1 MPAVA
6 MPLPDESQAEA
17 ERIARALRSGDAALI
32 GPLVD
37 RYQYRLVRY
46 LVYVTGRRD
55 LVDDLAQETWLRV
68 IARGCQYD
76 RRARFET
83 WLFSIA
89 RNLAVDGLRRR
100 QRRDAAEPGAF
111 IAAPENVSP
120 FLAAARGEDAARL
133 AAALSRLEP
142 EYREALLLRFQ
153 EDLSLREIAAVVGA
167 PLSTVSSRV
176 HRGLERLRALWKG
189 DTDGE

>member
-6 MPLPDESQAEA
+6 MPLPDESPAEA
-17 ERIARALRSGDAALI
+17 ERIVQALRSRDAALI
-32 GPLVD
+32 GPLVE

-55 LVDDLAQETWLRV
+55 LADDLAQETWLRV
-68 IARGCQYD
+68 LARGSQFD

-89 RNLAVDGLRRR
+89 RNLSVDALRRR
-100 QRRDAAEPGAF
+100 KRQDTAEP
-111 IAAPENVSP
+111 AAIPAPVGISP
-120 FLAAARGEDAARL
+120 FLAAARGEESQRL
-133 AAALSRLEP
+133 AAALARLEP
-142 EYREALLLRFQ
+142 DYREALLLRFQ
-153 EDLSLREIAAVVGA
+153 EDLPLREIAEIVGA
-167 PLSTVSSRV
+167 PLSTVSSRI

-189 DTDGE
+189 DPDAE